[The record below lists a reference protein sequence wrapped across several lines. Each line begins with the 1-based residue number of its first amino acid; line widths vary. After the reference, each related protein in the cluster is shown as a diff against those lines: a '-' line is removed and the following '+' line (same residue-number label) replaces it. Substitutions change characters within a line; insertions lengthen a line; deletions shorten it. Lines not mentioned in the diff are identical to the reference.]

1 MDRAQESSK
10 QLRINN
16 TISSCIKQALTG
28 RLFFLAVAG
37 IVFAL
42 AIGGFADFWKAA
54 GDYREGLIAYG
65 THLKVLQNAIKSD
78 ALCLFLPVFAALPY
92 TSAFLEEIDS
102 GFIKSYLPRAGRWHY
117 ISAKILA
124 AAISAGAACT
134 LGTGV
139 YYNLLRLIMLPM
151 EKQGTA
157 EKTDATYVLF
167 FCIGMVFSLI
177 GMLFS
182 ILTSSRY
189 MAYASPFVLEYTLII
204 LHERYLKK
212 LYIIDPKEWLC
223 PSAGNWE
230 FGEAGAV
237 IFLVLV
243 SMLITVLLIPAMER
257 RLDGI

>member
-28 RLFFLAVAG
+28 RLFFLAV
-37 IVFAL
+37 
-42 AIGGFADFWKAA
+42 GGFADFWKAA

-124 AAISAGAACT
+124 AAISAGAACA

-182 ILTSSRY
+182 VLTASRY
-189 MAYASPFVLEYTLII
+189 MAYASPFVLEYILII

-212 LYIIDPKEWLC
+212 LYIINPKEWLC

-237 IFLVLV
+237 IFLIFV
-243 SMLITVLLIPAMER
+243 SMLITVFLIPAMER

>member
-42 AIGGFADFWKAA
+42 GIGGIADFWKAA
-54 GDYREGLIAYG
+54 GDYKEGLIAYG

-78 ALCLFLPVFAALPY
+78 ALCLLLPVFAALPY

-124 AAISAGAACT
+124 AAISGGVACT
-134 LGTGV
+134 LGTG
-139 YYNLLRLIMLPM
+139 
-151 EKQGTA
+151 E
-157 EKTDATYVLF
+157 
-167 FCIGMVFSLI
+167 IGRAHV
-177 GMLFS
+177 
-182 ILTSSRY
+182 
-189 MAYASPFVLEYTLII
+189 
-204 LHERYLKK
+204 
-212 LYIIDPKEWLC
+212 
-223 PSAGNWE
+223 
-230 FGEAGAV
+230 
-237 IFLVLV
+237 
-243 SMLITVLLIPAMER
+243 
-257 RLDGI
+257 